1 MIDVVKNKELRDKA
15 IELGLCD
22 QWQGLWSNDWNDSKM
37 IAKFKEGID
46 FCLAKDFPS
55 VEYIK
60 SHFNKQELRNGGVF
74 VDDKRSVLNARMIV
88 VRGLS
93 DITARYNGN
102 TVAEVYV
109 TDNSKLRLYAKNH
122 CHVILHILGNTQV
135 YISQEDDAKVLAI
148 RHSNAC
154 GVHVVKGSVT
164 EREEFNYLKRS
175 IGAAY

>member
-22 QWQGLWSNDWNDSKM
+22 QWQSYWKKDWDDRKM
-37 IAKFKEGID
+37 IAKYKEGID
-46 FCLAKDFPS
+46 FCLANDFPS

-74 VDDKRSVLNARMIV
+74 VDDKHSVLNAKMIV
-88 VRGLS
+88 VRGCS

-122 CHVILHILGNTQV
+122 CHVILHILGNAQV
-135 YISQEDDAKVLAI
+135 DISQEDDAKMLAI
-148 RHSNAC
+148 RHSKTC
-154 GVHVVKGSVT
+154 GIHVTKGSIT
-164 EREEFNYLKRS
+164 EREEYTYLKD
-175 IGAAY
+175 ILD